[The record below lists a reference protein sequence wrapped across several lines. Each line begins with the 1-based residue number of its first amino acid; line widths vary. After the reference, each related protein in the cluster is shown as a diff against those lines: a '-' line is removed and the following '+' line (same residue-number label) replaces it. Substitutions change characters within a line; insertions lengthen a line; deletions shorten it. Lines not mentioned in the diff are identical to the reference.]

1 MIKKTK
7 VLITGA
13 AGFVG
18 FHLSKFLLKNN
29 FDVVA
34 IDNIN
39 DYYSVNLKRTRLEI
53 LIEHSARFF
62 KIDITNLDELRKC
75 FSKEEPDL
83 VVHLAAQAGV
93 RYSIENP
100 SSYIQNNMIGF
111 FNILEVCKLSKI
123 DKLIFASSSSVYG
136 NLKKD
141 KFDENDKVDNPLN
154 LYSASK
160 KSNELMAYAYANL
173 YNLPCVGLRFFTV
186 YGPWGRPD
194 MAYFKFTKN
203 IINNVPI
210 EVYGKGKM
218 YRDFTYIDDVIGA
231 IYEIIILNNEKLF
244 PKNCFF
250 ELFNIGNDDPIQL
263 NSFIKI
269 IEDSIGKKAI
279 KKFSNIQPG
288 DVERTSANLNKIKS
302 KINFLPKTKIE
313 VGILKFVDWYKD
325 YYQIL

>member
-1 MIKKTK
+1 M
-7 VLITGA
+7 
-13 AGFVG
+13 
-18 FHLSKFLLKNN
+18 
-29 FDVVA
+29 VA

-160 KSNELMAYAYANL
+160 KSNELMAYANL
-173 YNLPCVGLRFFTV
+173 YNLPV
-186 YGPWGRPD
+186 
-194 MAYFKFTKN
+194 
-203 IINNVPI
+203 
-210 EVYGKGKM
+210 
-218 YRDFTYIDDVIGA
+218 
-231 IYEIIILNNEKLF
+231 
-244 PKNCFF
+244 
-250 ELFNIGNDDPIQL
+250 
-263 NSFIKI
+263 
-269 IEDSIGKKAI
+269 
-279 KKFSNIQPG
+279 
-288 DVERTSANLNKIKS
+288 
-302 KINFLPKTKIE
+302 
-313 VGILKFVDWYKD
+313 
-325 YYQIL
+325 

>member
-93 RYSIENP
+93 RFSIENP